1 MAVIGVVAM
10 VKEKLG
16 DGFSGGGGDGYK
28 HDLHCSV
35 TSDRV

>member
-16 DGFSGGGGDGYK
+16 DDCSGGGGDGYK
-28 HDLHCSV
+28 HNLHCSV